1 MTSPF
6 GAMAVIADPRAGE
19 GRVSRELDSLRR
31 ELDRR
36 GLEYELALLREAGDG
51 ERLASEAARRGRR
64 YLVAVGDDGTV
75 QDVVNGLFDDGR
87 TLVEDPVL
95 GVVSA
100 GSGCDLI
107 RSLGLP
113 DDVEG
118 AVSHLTGET
127 TYPLDVMKVTSASAD
142 GTTRRVRYA
151 HNLAEVGFGAAVTRR
166 LKRYPSW
173 VGGAGRF
180 LSFWSTYATF
190 RVPRLRIA
198 VDARERETRAWNVI
212 VGNGQFSS
220 GLRLSPRSFPGDGVL
235 DALVFFGPKSDA
247 YTMLPRIY
255 RHGDHVPD
263 PHIQELRARIRL
275 AVDADRPLPVVADG
289 AVLGTTPVSFQIV
302 PQQIR
307 VKL

>member
-6 GAMAVIADPRAGE
+6 GAMAVIADPRAGD
-19 GRVSRELDSLRR
+19 GRVSRELDLLRR

-36 GLEYELALLREAGDG
+36 GLEYELALLQEAGDG

-64 YLVAVGDDGTV
+64 YVVAVGDDGTV

-87 TLVEDPVL
+87 TLVEEPVL

-127 TYPLDVMKVTSASAD
+127 TYPLDVMKVTSTSAD
-142 GTTRRVRYA
+142 GTTQRVRYA
-151 HNLAEVGFGAAVTRR
+151 HNLAAVGFDAAVTRR
-166 LKRYPSW
+166 LKRSPSW
-173 VGGAGRF
+173 VGRAGRF
-180 LSFWSTYATF
+180 LAFWSTYATF